1 MNPSQKFWKR
11 ILSLLALMLVALSAA
26 QPAVGAGAQAQ
37 VQGQTPNGPQQV
49 VLRPVRVGISPAHP
63 ELTAPPVG
71 ADPLIPSPSL
81 NWLGLMNHDN
91 FQSFGTQVLTNPP
104 YMTGDVG
111 PSHYIEAVNSLYR
124 VFSPATGEKL
134 DDKAISKLFEN
145 FGGICENN
153 DDGSPMVVYDH
164 LADRWVISQMARDA
178 IYPGFEY
185 HQCVAVSSGPNPVE
199 DPWYLYDYAI
209 TSPGVQMYSAP
220 KLSMWSNGYYLA
232 LDEWK
237 YVNGS
242 WVYAGQGVGVFERS
256 KMLLG
261 QHTAALI
268 YLDLKSE
275 PSKPHRMLPAD
286 LDGTP
291 PPADTP
297 GLFVQMNDDNRGD
310 SADQLEIWQLNT
322 DWTNYIV
329 AWGKAKTLAVSPFNS
344 KFTCQNTSPFNDCI
358 PQPGVTSDKYLD
370 VVSDRLMFRAQ
381 YRYLTG
387 EGNLVLNQTVNVG
400 SDKAGLRWYHLQTNA
415 ISGWEVADQGNYAP
429 DSDNRWL
436 GSAAMDASGNIAIGY
451 SVSSASTYPSIR
463 YTGRLA
469 GDPVGTLPQGE
480 GVIQAGTMAQTD
492 TASGWGPYSSLS
504 VDPVDQCTFYYT
516 GEYIGNDMPQGVVGS
531 PIVSWQTRVAKFDLG
546 TGNCSAP
553 TPITISGFV
562 TDSVS
567 HNPIVNAVV
576 VTDTGYMAKT
586 DTNGI
591 YTLRG
596 LPADMVT
603 VTASATGHNSA
614 SQDATPPA
622 TDVNF
627 ALSTS
632 LDDIDGVSVI
642 PGIPY
647 MDNQD
652 TTLATSA
659 SDDPVLTN
667 ACGLPLNAKG
677 AATLWYSFTP
687 TANQAIYM
695 DTYNS
700 DFDTFIAV
708 WTGARGNLTPVIC
721 NNDAGGTKQSAL
733 TLNGVKDTT
742 YYIEVGQATSTAP
755 TGGNQKFHLATFS
768 DVSGG
773 HWAWRF
779 IEGLFNAKVTGGCS
793 TLPMSYCPSAAIT
806 RDQMAVFL
814 LRAEHGPTY
823 TPPRASGV
831 FVDVPADYW
840 AAAWIEQLAAEGIT
854 GGCSVTPK
862 MYCPATPVTRD
873 QMAVFLLRAKFISIP
888 GYTPPDPTGLFNDVP
903 TTYWAARWIEELA
916 NEGITGGC
924 GNDNYCPTMPVT
936 RDQMAVFLD
945 KTFNIPLLP

>member
-11 ILSLLALMLVALSAA
+11 ILSLLALTVVILSAV
-26 QPAVGAGAQAQ
+26 QPAADVGAQAQ
-37 VQGQTPNGPQQV
+37 VQGQTPDGPQQI
-49 VLRPVRVGISPAHP
+49 VLRPVKVGISTIHP
-63 ELTAPPVG
+63 TTPPVG
-71 ADPLIPSPSL
+71 TSPLIPSPTQ
-81 NWLGLMNHDN
+81 NWLGIMNHEN
-91 FQSFGTQVLTNPP
+91 LLQPFGTGVLTNPP
-104 YMTGDVG
+104 YMTGDIG
-111 PSHYIEAVNSLYR
+111 PSHYIEAANNLFR
-124 VFSPATGEKL
+124 IFSPTTGEKL
-134 DDKAISKLFEN
+134 WAEAISHLFQG
-145 FGGICENN
+145 FGGMCENN

-185 HQCVAVSSGPNPVE
+185 HQCVAVSTTENPVD

-232 LDEWK
+232 LDEWQYDTINNK
-237 YVNGS
+237 WNYV
-242 WVYAGQGVGVFERS
+242 GQGVGVFERS

-268 YLDLKSE
+268 YLDVKSN
-275 PSKPHRMLPAD
+275 STLHRMLPAD
-286 LDGTP
+286 LDGY
-291 PPADTP
+291 PPASDTP

-310 SADQLEIWQLNT
+310 TADQLEIWQLIP

-329 AWGKAKTLAVSPFNS
+329 AWGEAKTLAVSAFNS
-344 KFTCQNTSPFNDCI
+344 KFTCQNASPFNDCI

-381 YRYLTG
+381 YRYLNG

-415 ISGWEVADQGNYAP
+415 ISGWEVADQGTYAP

-451 SVSSASTYPSIR
+451 SVASTSTYPSIR

-469 GDPVGTLPQGE
+469 GDPAGTLPQGE
-480 GVIQAGTMAQTD
+480 GVIQAGTLAQTD
-492 TASGWGPYSSLS
+492 TASSWGPLSSLS
-504 VDPVDQCTFYYT
+504 VDPVDQCSFWYT
-516 GEYIGNDMPQGVVGS
+516 GEYIGNDMPEGFSGT

-546 TGNCSAP
+546 TGNCTTP

-562 TDSVS
+562 TDVVS
-567 HNPIVNAVV
+567 GLPIPNAIV
-576 VTDTGYMAKT
+576 VTNTGYMAKT

-591 YTLRG
+591 YTLKG

-627 ALSTS
+627 VLSTS
-632 LDDIDGVSVI
+632 LDDISGASVI

-659 SDDPVLTN
+659 ADDPLLTN
-667 ACGLPLNAKG
+667 ACGLPASAKG
-677 AATLWYSFTP
+677 SATLWYSFTP
-687 TANQAIYM
+687 TASQLVYM
-695 DTYNS
+695 DTYTS

-708 WTGARGNLTPVIC
+708 WTGARGNLTSVIC
-721 NNDAGGTKQSAL
+721 NNDADGTKQSAL
-733 TLNGVKDTT
+733 TLNAVKDTT
-742 YYIEVGQATSTAP
+742 YYIEVGQATTTIP
-755 TGGNQKFHLATFS
+755 TGGNQRFHLATFS

-773 HWAWRF
+773 HWAWRYV
-779 IEGLFNAKVTGGCS
+779 EGLFKAKVTGGCS
-793 TLPMSYCPSAAIT
+793 TSPMAYCPGTTVT

-814 LRAEHGPTY
+814 LRAEHGSGY
-823 TPPRASGV
+823 NPPPATGV
-831 FVDVPADYW
+831 FADVPTNFW

-862 MYCPATPVTRD
+862 LYCPSTPVTRD
-873 QMAVFLLRAKFISIP
+873 QMAVFLLRVKHIGTP
-888 GYTPPDPTGLFNDVP
+888 GYTPPDPTGVFNDVP
-903 TTYWAARWIEELA
+903 VDYWAARWIEQLA
-916 NEGITGGC
+916 AEGITGGC
-924 GNDNYCPTMPVT
+924 GNDNFCPAFAVS
-936 RDQMAVFLD
+936 RDQMAVFLVR
-945 KTFNIPLLP
+945 TASLPLAP